1 MLSSCLHTSKQNIG
15 ISFWLEEGM
24 SEVNRRKC
32 LHAGLTQEG
41 EPWKCSGLS
50 SKSPWCAWGLCCHQP
65 CSPVLT
71 YVGTFSS
78 LLCFHHLFLFLF
90 LLLWIIYMQRAAAH
104 SKKLPVKHPGKQ
116 YIGSYRIPKQT
127 KNKIC
132 RCSYLASFLTRG
144 DGCAQTQWQVNVPS
158 ELFSALCVLAHCGWD
173 AHGRISISLL
183 LVGSVWHTGF
193 LWPLKSIAYKTGEC
207 LLGPP
212 GDVMHG
218 WFVVLLWE
226 GLSPSIGH

>member
-65 CSPVLT
+65 CPPVLT

-90 LLLWIIYMQRAAAH
+90 FVVVNNIHAKSCRPLKKITSKTSWKTIYWQLQN
-104 SKKLPVKHPGKQ
+104 SKTNKKQ
-116 YIGSYRIPKQT
+116 NLSLQ
-127 KNKIC
+127 
-132 RCSYLASFLTRG
+132 
-144 DGCAQTQWQVNVPS
+144 
-158 ELFSALCVLAHCGWD
+158 LF
-173 AHGRISISLL
+173 
-183 LVGSVWHTGF
+183 GF
-193 LWPLKSIAYKTGEC
+193 LSYQRGWLCTDSVAGEC
-207 LLGPP
+207 
-212 GDVMHG
+212 
-218 WFVVLLWE
+218 
-226 GLSPSIGH
+226 S